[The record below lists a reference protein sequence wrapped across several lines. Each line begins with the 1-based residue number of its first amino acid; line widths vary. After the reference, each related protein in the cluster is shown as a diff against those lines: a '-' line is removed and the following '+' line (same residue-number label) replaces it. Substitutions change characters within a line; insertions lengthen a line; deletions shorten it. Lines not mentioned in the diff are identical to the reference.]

1 MVVNGMSE
9 HARDRENANSALLV
23 QIRPEDYGEH
33 ALDGI
38 AYQEALEKKAF
49 VLGGGAYRAPAQR
62 VEDFLK
68 HRASTAMGSVQP
80 SYALGVT
87 PCDLHEVLP
96 AYVTSAMEEAITA
109 MDHKLKGFAMG
120 DAVLT
125 GVETRSSSPFAWNE
139 GKRICRVY
147 PFPDCIPAEKERDMP
162 VESFQRQLTVSDVQ
176 SRLLQCFIIQKKLL
190 VIKFVDISMKE
201 VFS

>member
-1 MVVNGMSE
+1 MEGGVVVNGMSE

-125 GVETRSSSPFAWNE
+125 GVETRSSS
-139 GKRICRVY
+139 
-147 PFPDCIPAEKERDMP
+147 RDMP

-176 SRLLQCFIIQKKLL
+176 SRLLQCFIIQMKLL
-190 VIKFVDISMKE
+190 VIEFVDISMKE